1 MRLDEL
7 MTDAAVL
14 AELGR
19 RLARH
24 RIERNWTQAELAVE
38 AGVGQATVQRA
49 ERGESVQMT
58 SMVKLLRTLE
68 LLGGLDL
75 AVPESIDLPI
85 ARLER
90 EQRKLRRRASGL
102 RARPGAGRARPVVE
116 AGAAPTSAESAERP
130 WRWGDEPRR
139 APRMTV
145 AAVTLWGARI
155 AAVSIDEGA
164 RYATFQYDPAF
175 VRSGIELAP
184 VRMPLRAQPYSFPGL
199 PEDAF
204 SGLPGLLADSLPDR
218 WGTALVNAWLASQG
232 RVQSSFDV
240 VQRLCYVGTR
250 GVGALEFQPAHE
262 PSTPAG
268 ADLHLD
274 ALVRLASEVLVQRAE
289 FVAELSENPD
299 EQAMKAILAIGSS
312 AGGARPKAFIA
323 YNDATGQVR
332 SGQVEVG
339 EGFRHWLLK
348 FDGVSRAG
356 DHGLTDPEGWG
367 AVEYAY
373 SKMARAAGIEM
384 TECRLLEEH
393 GRRHFMT
400 RRFDR
405 PDDGGKLHMQ
415 TVGALEHASYNEPG
429 TYSYEQ
435 LMLLIRRLGL
445 GTPVVEQQFRRMVF
459 NVVARNQDD
468 HVKNVA
474 FLMDRA
480 GAWSLAPA
488 YDVIWAWKPGNRW
501 LDSHQMSI
509 DGKRD
514 RFTVADLRASRRGGG
529 PDARPRRDDARGGR
543 RCRRGLA
550 RDRGRGRSRRADDRA
565 DRSLTPPDA
574 AGVLI

>member
-1 MRLDEL
+1 
-7 MTDAAVL
+7 
-14 AELGR
+14 
-19 RLARH
+19 
-24 RIERNWTQAELAVE
+24 
-38 AGVGQATVQRA
+38 
-49 ERGESVQMT
+49 
-58 SMVKLLRTLE
+58 
-68 LLGGLDL
+68 
-75 AVPESIDLPI
+75 
-85 ARLER
+85 
-90 EQRKLRRRASGL
+90 
-102 RARPGAGRARPVVE
+102 
-116 AGAAPTSAESAERP
+116 
-130 WRWGDEPRR
+130 
-139 APRMTV
+139 MTV

-155 AAVSIDEGA
+155 AAVSIEQGA

-175 VRSGIELAP
+175 VRSGIEMAP

-232 RVQSSFDV
+232 REQSSFDV
-240 VQRLCYVGTR
+240 VQRLCHVGTR

-268 ADLHLD
+268 ADLQVD
-274 ALVRLASEVLVQRAE
+274 ALVRLASEVLTQRSE

-299 EQAMKAILAIGSS
+299 EEAMKAILAIGSS

-323 YNDATGQVR
+323 YNDATGLLR
-332 SGQVEVG
+332 SGQVQVG

-405 PDDGGKLHMQ
+405 PDEGGKLHMQ

-429 TYSYEQ
+429 AYSYKQ

-468 HVKNVA
+468 HVKNIA
-474 FLMDRA
+474 FLMDRE

-488 YDVIWAWKPGNRW
+488 YDVIWAWKPGNPW

-509 DGKRD
+509 NDKRD
-514 RFTVADLRASRRGGG
+514 RFTVADLRAT
-529 PDARPRRDDARGGR
+529 AAVA
-543 RCRRGLA
+543 GLS
-550 RDRGRGRSRRADDRA
+550 RGRAEAILAEVGDAVAGWRGIAEEVGVDERIAEQIAS
-565 DRSLTPPDA
+565 SHLLTLPRPTR
-574 AGVLI
+574 